1 MNEYKAF
8 LYERFLQEYV
18 LAYRQSGNSGY
29 DYSEIVKQAAYAW
42 DLIQAEVKSKT
53 NSKSP

>member
-1 MNEYKAF
+1 MNEYEAF